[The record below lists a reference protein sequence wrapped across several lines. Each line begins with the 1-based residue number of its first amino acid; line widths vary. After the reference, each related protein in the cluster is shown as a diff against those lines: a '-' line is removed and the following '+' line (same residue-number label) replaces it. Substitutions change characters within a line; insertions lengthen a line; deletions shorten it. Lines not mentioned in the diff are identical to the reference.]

1 MQERGRLAISS
12 YEGLA
17 KHRLKLA
24 SLQRQG
30 VCICLVVD
38 EVHESITD
46 FRAFLNFWTLAAGLQ
61 PHFVRVTPKSPI
73 RPLSGLQQA

>member
-46 FRAFLNFWTLAAGLQ
+46 FRAFLNLWTLAAGLQ
-61 PHFVRVTPKSPI
+61 PHFVRVTPI